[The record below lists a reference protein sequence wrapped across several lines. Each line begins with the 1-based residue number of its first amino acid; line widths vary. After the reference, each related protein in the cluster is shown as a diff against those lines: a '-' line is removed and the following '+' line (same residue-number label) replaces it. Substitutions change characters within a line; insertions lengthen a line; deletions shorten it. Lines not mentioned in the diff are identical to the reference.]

1 MPRGRLIRVQNY
13 RGDPTAIIY
22 VVVEANG
29 TAAIDILKK
38 TLAHISAEYEDLGRV
53 NDSLIDTLNLKA
65 GQFGRL
71 T

>member
-1 MPRGRLIRVQNY
+1 MPTGRLIRVQNY
-13 RGDPTAIIY
+13 RRDPTAMIY

-29 TAAIDILKK
+29 TTAVDILKK
-38 TLAHISAEYEDLGRV
+38 ALAHVESEYEDLGRV
-53 NDSLIDTLNLKA
+53 NDSLIDALNLKA